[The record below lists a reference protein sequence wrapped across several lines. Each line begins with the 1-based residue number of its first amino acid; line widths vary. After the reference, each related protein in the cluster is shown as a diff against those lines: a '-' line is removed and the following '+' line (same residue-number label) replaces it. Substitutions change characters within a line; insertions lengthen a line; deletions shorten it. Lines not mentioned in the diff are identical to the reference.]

1 MLEGGQCIEK
11 RKDLPTEYKHIRL
24 KLLNFF
30 KNISKFKEYLN
41 HFFTGIRIWWQPNR
55 STTSLLSWI
64 IQRWR
69 NFIHI
74 SMFVKKIKETKSKLI
89 IVQLDMQPTALRR
102 IRPYYAPSYATYPP
116 SIMNAVRTKEKYG
129 ERYSIIMR
137 VTVKAIELVGNFSI
151 FG

>member
-1 MLEGGQCIEK
+1 
-11 RKDLPTEYKHIRL
+11 
-24 KLLNFF
+24 
-30 KNISKFKEYLN
+30 
-41 HFFTGIRIWWQPNR
+41 
-55 STTSLLSWI
+55 
-64 IQRWR
+64 
-69 NFIHI
+69 
-74 SMFVKKIKETKSKLI
+74 MFVKKIKETKSKLI